1 MTLLLVV
8 LAFTAGLASAQTIN
22 PLSCTATAGTPP
34 LLRAEGL
41 AEEVGQVVI
50 TCTGGQPTAVGV
62 AIPTVNIQIYLSA
75 NTTLT
80 SRLFTSPVTGASEAM
95 LLIDEPNAISGTPSD
110 TNRVQ
115 TLCPA
120 PGNCTR
126 NAVNNIG
133 TGSYIGGSTDK
144 TNVFQALRSTD
155 NSVVWLGVPVDPPGT
170 SGNRVLRI
178 TNVRAN
184 ASQAFIQ
191 NTLVPSSV
199 IMYITI
205 SGTGALPLNNNFLN
219 VGYIVKGMTFTAGGG
234 NYNQCEPNTYS
245 WSLNFSENFGTAF
258 RNNNPNNATPPNMQ
272 WVPGVIYNTES
283 MWSNNNIHVGAGHA
297 TQGTRLIARFSNIPA
312 NVRLDVSNGAS
323 NSDGDI
329 ANIVSTHDTNGYLGT
344 VSYVGVTAGTT
355 TVVASANAIG
365 SGMAV
370 WEVVSSNPGAISRL
384 TFTVSVTY
392 SSNPLPGLT
401 DPNNPATVT
410 GNYGPVS
417 TVGVQATSTTA
428 GVPRF
433 KNDPTSA
440 VTFTINPCQTNI
452 LFPYAANAAG
462 FDTGFA
468 IANTTDDPYGTPDQQ
483 GICSLYYYGLNAP
496 AMDTTAVVAPGK
508 TVSWTLSNG
517 GGIVGGTAGTVKSAA
532 GFIGYVIARCNF
544 QYAHGYAFISDPGV
558 KEWAQGYVALILDQ
572 PLGTWSGSWATVSG
586 VNVITLTPPVTRTGV
601 KSESLNQ

>member
-1 MTLLLVV
+1 
-8 LAFTAGLASAQTIN
+8 
-22 PLSCTATAGTPP
+22 
-34 LLRAEGL
+34 
-41 AEEVGQVVI
+41 
-50 TCTGGQPTAVGV
+50 
-62 AIPTVNIQIYLSA
+62 
-75 NTTLT
+75 
-80 SRLFTSPVTGASEAM
+80 
-95 LLIDEPNAISGTPSD
+95 
-110 TNRVQ
+110 
-115 TLCPA
+115 
-120 PGNCTR
+120 
-126 NAVNNIG
+126 
-133 TGSYIGGSTDK
+133 
-144 TNVFQALRSTD
+144 
-155 NSVVWLGVPVDPPGT
+155 
-170 SGNRVLRI
+170 
-178 TNVRAN
+178 
-184 ASQAFIQ
+184 
-191 NTLVPSSV
+191 
-199 IMYITI
+199 MYITI

-245 WSLNFSENFGTAF
+245 WDLKFSENFGTAF
-258 RNNNPNNATPPNMQ
+258 RNNNPNNPTPPNMQ

-283 MWSNNNIHVGAGHA
+283 MWSNNTIVPGAGHA

-312 NVRLDVSNGAS
+312 NVKLEVSNGAT
-323 NSDGDI
+323 NSDGDV
-329 ANIVSTHDTNGYLGT
+329 ANIVTGSVDSNGYGGAPA
-344 VSYVGVTAGTT
+344 YAGVTAGKT
-355 TVVASANAIG
+355 TVIASANSIG

-370 WEVVSSNPGAISRL
+370 WEVISSNPGAISTL
-384 TFTVSVTY
+384 TFTVDVTY
-392 SSNPLPGLT
+392 LANPLPGLT

-417 TVGVQATSTTA
+417 TVGVQALSSVA

-433 KNDPTSA
+433 KNDPASA
-440 VTFTINPCQTNI
+440 VTFTINSCQTNI

-483 GICSLYYYGLNAP
+483 GVCSLYYYGLNAP
-496 AMDTTAVVAPGK
+496 AMDTTPIVGPGK

-517 GGIVGGTAGTVKSAA
+517 GGLVGGTAGTVKSAA

-586 VNVITLTPPVTRTGV
+586 VNVITMTPPKTRTGV

>member
-1 MTLLLVV
+1 MVDFRKMMLLLVV
-8 LAFTAGLASAQTIN
+8 LAFTVGLASAQTIN

-34 LLRAEGL
+34 LLRSEGL

-50 TCTGGQPTAVGV
+50 TCTGGQPTAAGV
-62 AIPTVNIQIYLSA
+62 QIPTVNIQIYLSA

-80 SRLFTSPVTGASEAM
+80 SRLMNSSNASEAM
-95 LLIDEPNAISGTPSD
+95 LLIDEPTPSI
-110 TNRVQ
+110 Q

-120 PGNCTR
+120 PGNCIRT
-126 NAVNNIG
+126 AVNNIG
-133 TGSYIGGSTDK
+133 TGSYVGGSTDK
-144 TNVFQALRSTD
+144 SNVFQALKATD

-178 TNVRAN
+178 ANVRAN
-184 ASQAFIQ
+184 ANQAFIQ
-191 NTLVPSSV
+191 NTLVPSSI

-234 NYNQCEPNTYS
+234 TYNQCEPGTYS
-245 WSLNFSENFGTAF
+245 WDLKFIENFGTAF
-258 RNNNPNNATPPNMQ
+258 RVQGNQAQ
-272 WVPGVIYNTES
+272 SVPGVIYNTES
-283 MWSNNNIHVGAGHA
+283 MYSNGTIIGEAGYA
-297 TQGTRLIARFSNIPA
+297 TQGTRLIARFSNIPT
-312 NVRLDVSNGAS
+312 NVTLRVSN
-323 NSDGDI
+323 NSTAATGGDV
-329 ANIVSTHDTNGYLGT
+329 AYIVSGHDTNGYGGT
-344 VSYVGVTAGTT
+344 VNVGSTSTT
-355 TVVASANAIG
+355 TVVSGGNSIG

-370 WEVVSSNPGAISRL
+370 WEITTADVGQIGQVW
-384 TFTVSVTY
+384 FTVSVTY

-417 TVGVQATSTTA
+417 TVGVQALSSVA

-433 KNDPTSA
+433 RDDPASA

-452 LFPYAANAAG
+452 LFPYTANASG

-468 IANTTDDPYGTPDQQ
+468 IANTTADPYGTPDQQ
-483 GICSLYYYGLNAP
+483 GTCSLYYYGLNAP
-496 AMDTTAVVAPGK
+496 PMDTTAVVEPGK
-508 TVSWTLSNG
+508 TVAWTLSMG
-517 GGIVGGTAGTVKSAA
+517 GGVIGGTAGTVQPAP

-572 PLGTWSGSWATVSG
+572 PLGTWSGTLSG
-586 VNVITLTPPVTRTGV
+586 SSITLTPPATRTGV

>member
-1 MTLLLVV
+1 MVDFRKMMLLLVV
-8 LAFTAGLASAQTIN
+8 LTFTVGLASAQTIN
-22 PLSCTATAGTPP
+22 PLSCNATAGTPP
-34 LLRAEGL
+34 LLRSEGL

-50 TCTGGQPTAVGV
+50 TCTGGQPTLGGT
-62 AIPTVNIQIYLSA
+62 AIPTVNIQVYLSA

-80 SRLFTSPVTGASEAM
+80 SRLFTSPVSGASEAM
-95 LLIDEPNAISGTPSD
+95 LLIDEPTPAI
-110 TNRVQ
+110 Q

-126 NAVNNIG
+126 TAVNNIG
-133 TGSYIGGSTDK
+133 TGSYTGGSLDK
-144 TNVFQALRSTD
+144 SNVFQAIKATD

-184 ASQAFIQ
+184 AAQAYIQ

-234 NYNQCEPNTYS
+234 TYNQCDPGTYN
-245 WSLNFSENFGTAF
+245 WDLKFIENFGTAF
-258 RNNNPNNATPPNMQ
+258 RVRGTNAQ
-272 WVPGVIYNTES
+272 SIPGVIYNTES
-283 MWSNNNIHVGAGHA
+283 MFSNGAVIGDAGYA
-297 TQGTRLIARFSNIPA
+297 TQGTRLIARFSNIPT
-312 NVRLDVSNGAS
+312 NVTLRVSNANTAATG
-323 NSDGDI
+323 GDS
-329 ANIVSTHDTNGYLGT
+329 AWIVSGHDTNGYGGT
-344 VSYVGVTAGTT
+344 IPMVAGTT
-355 TVVASANAIG
+355 TIITGGNSIG

-370 WEVVSSNPGAISRL
+370 WEITGADVGQIGQVW
-384 TFTVSVTY
+384 FTVSVTY
-392 SSNPLPGLT
+392 TANPLPGLT

-417 TVGVQATSTTA
+417 TVGVQATSATA

-433 KNDPTSA
+433 RDDPASA

-468 IANTTDDPYGTPDQQ
+468 IANTTADPYGTPDQQ
-483 GICSLYYYGLNAP
+483 GVCSLYYYGLNAP
-496 AMDTTAVVAPGK
+496 AMDTTPIVDAGK

-517 GGIVGGTAGTVKSAA
+517 GGIVGGTAGTVLPAE

-572 PLGTWSGSWATVSG
+572 PLGTWSGTLTGSS
-586 VNVITLTPPVTRTGV
+586 ITLTPPLTRTGV

>member
-1 MTLLLVV
+1 MVDFRKMMLLLVV
-8 LAFTAGLASAQTIN
+8 LTFTVGLASAQTIN
-22 PLSCTATAGTPP
+22 PLSCNATAGTPP
-34 LLRAEGL
+34 LLRSEGL

-50 TCTGGQPTAVGV
+50 TCTGGSPTLAGT
-62 AIPTVNIQIYLSA
+62 AIPTVNIQVYLSA

-80 SRLFTSPVTGASEAM
+80 SRLFTAPVTGASEAM
-95 LLIDEPNAISGTPSD
+95 LLIDEPAENI
-110 TNRVQ
+110 Q

-133 TGSYIGGSTDK
+133 TGSYTGGSLGK
-144 TNVFQALRSTD
+144 SNVFQAIKATE

-178 TNVRAN
+178 TNIRAN
-184 ASQAFIQ
+184 ASQAYIQ

-234 NYNQCEPNTYS
+234 TYNQCDPGTYK
-245 WSLNFSENFGTAF
+245 WDLKFIENFGTAF
-258 RNNNPNNATPPNMQ
+258 RVRGTSTQ
-272 WVPGVIYNTES
+272 SVPGVIYNTES
-283 MWSNNNIHVGAGHA
+283 MFSNGTIIGDAGFA
-297 TQGTRLIARFSNIPA
+297 TQGTRLIARFSNIPS
-312 NVRLDVSNGAS
+312 NVTLSVSN
-323 NSDGDI
+323 NSTAATGGDV
-329 ANIVSTHDTNGYLGT
+329 AYIVTGHDTNGYGGT
-344 VSYVGVTAGTT
+344 VQTGSTATT
-355 TVVASANAIG
+355 TVVTGGSSIG

-370 WEVVSSNPGAISRL
+370 WEITTADVGQIGQVW
-384 TFTVSVTY
+384 FTASVTY
-392 SSNPLPGLT
+392 GANPLPGLT

-417 TVGVQATSTTA
+417 TVGVQATSATA

-433 KNDPTSA
+433 KNDPASA

-468 IANTTDDPYGTPDQQ
+468 IANTTDDPYSTPDQQ
-483 GICSLYYYGLNAP
+483 GVCSLYYYGLNAP
-496 AMDTTAVVAPGK
+496 AMDTTPIVGAGK

-517 GGIVGGTAGTVKSAA
+517 GGLVGGTAGTVKSAA

-586 VNVITLTPPVTRTGV
+586 VNVITMTPPKTRTGV

>member
-1 MTLLLVV
+1 MVDFRKMMLLLVV
-8 LAFTAGLASAQTIN
+8 LTFTVGLASAQTVN
-22 PLSCTATAGTPP
+22 PLSCNATAGTPP
-34 LLRAEGL
+34 LLRSEGL

-50 TCTGGQPTAVGV
+50 TCTGGSPTLGGTS
-62 AIPTVNIQIYLSA
+62 IPTVNIQVYLSA

-80 SRLFTSPVTGASEAM
+80 SRLMSSTASEAM
-95 LLIDEPNAISGTPSD
+95 LLIDEPAPQIQ
-110 TNRVQ
+110 R
-115 TLCPA
+115 LCPA

-133 TGSYIGGSTDK
+133 TGNYDGSVGK
-144 TNVFQALRSTD
+144 SNVFQAIKATE

-170 SGNRVLRI
+170 SGNRTLRI
-178 TNVRAN
+178 VNIRAN
-184 ASQAFIQ
+184 ASQAYIQ

-234 NYNQCEPNTYS
+234 TYNQCDPGSYKWT
-245 WSLNFSENFGTAF
+245 LKFSENFGTAF
-258 RNNNPNNATPPNMQ
+258 RVRGNNAQNI
-272 WVPGVIYNTES
+272 PGVIYNTES
-283 MWSNNNIHVGAGHA
+283 MFSHFALPGMDESGYA

-312 NVRLDVSNGAS
+312 NVSLAVSNEQTTQTGAS
-323 NSDGDI
+323 AAMIITG
-329 ANIVSTHDTNGYLGT
+329 HDTNGYLG
-344 VSYVGVTAGTT
+344 SFGVPGTT
-355 TVVASANAIG
+355 TVVASSSSIG
-365 SGMAV
+365 SGIAV
-370 WEVVSSNPGAISRL
+370 WEVTAADTGQIGSL
-384 TFTVSVTY
+384 TFEVTVSY
-392 SSNPLPGLT
+392 LANPLPGLT

-417 TVGVQATSTTA
+417 TVGVQAQAATA

-433 KNDPTSA
+433 KNDPASA

-468 IANTTDDPYGTPDQQ
+468 IANTTDDPYSTPDQQ

-496 AMDTTAVVAPGK
+496 AMDTTPIVNAGK

-517 GGIVGGTAGTVKSAA
+517 GGLVGGTAGTVKSAA

-572 PLGTWSGSWATVSG
+572 PLGTWSGTMTTTSTG
-586 VNVITLTPPVTRTGV
+586 GTITLTPPLTRTGV

>member
-1 MTLLLVV
+1 MVDFRKMMLLLVV
-8 LAFTAGLASAQTIN
+8 LTFTVGLASAQTVN
-22 PLSCTATAGTPP
+22 PLSCNATAGTPP
-34 LLRAEGL
+34 LLRSEGL

-50 TCTGGQPTAVGV
+50 TCTGGSPTAAGV
-62 AIPTVNIQIYLSA
+62 NIPTVNIQVYLSA

-80 SRLFTSPVTGASEAM
+80 SRLLTSGGNSEAL
-95 LLIDEPNAISGTPSD
+95 LLIDEPAPGI
-110 TNRVQ
+110 Q
-115 TLCPA
+115 LLCPA

-126 NAVNNIG
+126 NANNNIG
-133 TGSYIGGSTDK
+133 TGDYDGTAGES
-144 TNVFQALRSTD
+144 NVFQAIKATD
-155 NSVVWLGVPVDPPGT
+155 NSVVWLGVPVNPPGT
-170 SGNRVLRI
+170 SGNRTLRL
-178 TNVRAN
+178 TNIRAN
-184 ASQAFIQ
+184 ASQAYIQ

-219 VGYIVKGMTFTAGGG
+219 VGYIVKGMTFSAGGG
-234 NYNQCEPNTYS
+234 TYNQCEPGDYKWT
-245 WSLNFSENFGTAF
+245 LKFSENFGTAF
-258 RNNNPNNATPPNMQ
+258 RIRGTSSQN
-272 WVPGVIYNTES
+272 VPGVIYNTES
-283 MWSNNNIHVGAGHA
+283 MFSNGAILADAGYA

-312 NVRLDVSNGAS
+312 NISLKVSNEATAQTGAS
-323 NSDGDI
+323 AAMIITG
-329 ANIVSTHDTNGYLGT
+329 HDTNGYGGT
-344 VSYVGVTAGTT
+344 FGVAGTT

-365 SGMAV
+365 SGIAV
-370 WEVVSSNPGAISRL
+370 WEVTAADTGQIGSL
-384 TFTVSVTY
+384 TFEVTVSY
-392 SSNPLPGLT
+392 LANPLPGLT

-410 GNYGPVS
+410 GSYGPVS
-417 TVGVQATSTTA
+417 TVGVQALSSTA

-468 IANTTDDPYGTPDQQ
+468 IANTTDDPYSTPDQQ
-483 GICSLYYYGLNAP
+483 GACSLYYYGLNAP
-496 AMDTTAVVAPGK
+496 PMDTTAIVEPGK

-517 GGIVGGTAGTVKSAA
+517 GGVVGGTAGTVKPAV

-558 KEWAQGYVALILDQ
+558 KEWAQGYIALILDQ
-572 PLGTWSGSWATVSG
+572 PLGKWSGTVADG
-586 VNVITLTPPVTRTGV
+586 VITLTPPATRTGV